1 MVCVRLPT
9 RKDRISSSA
18 SGNDQRLETF
28 QNGSRNTDWGI
39 PMCFMPAGGKRGS
52 RVYVHKKFLHT
63 KAVTKA
69 NKQAIAKAL
78 GMKPGKLKTG
88 KKLHLVH
95 ED

>member
-1 MVCVRLPT
+1 
-9 RKDRISSSA
+9 
-18 SGNDQRLETF
+18 
-28 QNGSRNTDWGI
+28 
-39 PMCFMPAGGKRGS
+39 MCFMPAGGKRGS
-52 RVYVHKKFLHT
+52 RNRLYVHAKVIHSKT
-63 KAVTKA
+63 VTAA

>member
-1 MVCVRLPT
+1 
-9 RKDRISSSA
+9 
-18 SGNDQRLETF
+18 
-28 QNGSRNTDWGI
+28 
-39 PMCFMPAGGKRGS
+39 MCFMPAGGKRGS
-52 RVYVHKKFLHT
+52 RTYVHKKFLHT

-95 ED
+95 EE